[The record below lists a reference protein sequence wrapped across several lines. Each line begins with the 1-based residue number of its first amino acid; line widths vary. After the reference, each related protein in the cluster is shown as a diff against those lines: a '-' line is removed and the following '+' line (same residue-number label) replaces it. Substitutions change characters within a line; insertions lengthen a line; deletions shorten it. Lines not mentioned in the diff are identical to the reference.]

1 MIEVFTAVCFE
12 SVWRFHQ
19 RKSRCI
25 QQKWVELLA
34 IVDLF
39 DGGKWVSRQL
49 SLGFDHQTN
58 SMPQISKHQ
67 WQKQH
72 GNWSRKTV
80 FFNTSHFFEGL
91 KNANILKH
99 CQIRYGNIWHI
110 SGSEKKKKHLL
121 LSSPHL
127 PYIPTLR
134 NRDPG
139 RNAYLRSAVSVA
151 WLEAQALLRFF

>member
-1 MIEVFTAVCFE
+1 MFQTTKQVCTSHGAKACLVCFE

-67 WQKQH
+67 WQKQQE
-72 GNWSRKTV
+72 N
-80 FFNTSHFFEGL
+80 
-91 KNANILKH
+91 
-99 CQIRYGNIWHI
+99 
-110 SGSEKKKKHLL
+110 
-121 LSSPHL
+121 
-127 PYIPTLR
+127 
-134 NRDPG
+134 
-139 RNAYLRSAVSVA
+139 
-151 WLEAQALLRFF
+151 